1 MSAFEF
7 FSEPELNSEKS
18 VLMLSFISVPANYQ
32 TFSHHSYVWLVFYV
46 SSTVCNMALK
56 SHIFWSKTQCN
67 ISEHLNP

>member
-32 TFSHHSYVWLVFYV
+32 TFSHHNYVCFVFYV
-46 SSTVCNMALK
+46 CSTVCNM
-56 SHIFWSKTQCN
+56 SW
-67 ISEHLNP
+67 P